1 MAEYKNGL
9 KANGIRPPKVEAKPV
24 GPEREYRKVPMERL
38 MARMDLTK
46 YNREAPLD
54 ESEVAVKKVRIMLSQ
69 HIGAPASAIVKQGDK
84 VTKGQMIAEP
94 GKGLSV
100 GIHASVTGTVTEVN
114 EKYVIIETQEGRAG
128 NE

>member
-1 MAEYKNGL
+1 MAEYKAGL
-9 KANGIRPPKVEAKPV
+9 RANGIRAPKVEAKPV

-38 MARMDLTK
+38 MARLDLTK

-54 ESEVAVKKVRIMLSQ
+54 ESEVPVKKVRILLSQ
-69 HIGAPASAIVKQGDK
+69 HIGAPASAVVKVGDK

-114 EKYVIIETQEGRAG
+114 DKYVIIET
-128 NE
+128 